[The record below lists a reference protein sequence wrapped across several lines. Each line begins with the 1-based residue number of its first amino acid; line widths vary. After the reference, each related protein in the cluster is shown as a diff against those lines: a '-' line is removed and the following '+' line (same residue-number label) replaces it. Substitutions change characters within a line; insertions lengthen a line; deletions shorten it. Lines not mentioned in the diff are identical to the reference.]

1 MGYLGNQITTVFPTS
16 ISVDTATISTANI
29 SNQLTDANMASGSVL
44 QVVSVDSSTQEN
56 TTSTSYV
63 ASSGV
68 TASITPSS
76 TSSKILTICSPS
88 LRVYEDNGSN
98 ANMRFALSRD
108 GGSNFLYQ
116 AILRNFDYGNSGALI
131 DISISQTFLD
141 SPSSTSAL
149 TYTMYVKI
157 VGGDQVEINPDG
169 NNKSTLTLMEI
180 AG

>member
-1 MGYLGNQITTVFPTS
+1 MSEIR
-16 ISVDTATISTANI
+16 VDTIKTRAGAVPK
-29 SNQLTDANMASGSVL
+29 ASDLGLNVTGSVL
-44 QVVSVDSSTQEN
+44 QVVSVDSSTQQN

-108 GGSNFLYQ
+108 SGSNFLYQ

-169 NNKSTLTLMEI
+169 NNKSSLTLMEI

>member
-1 MGYLGNQITTVFPTS
+1 MALTRVKKVP
-16 ISVDTATISTANI
+16 TANLVQG
-29 SNQLTDANMASGSVL
+29 SSFLTTSSTLTDANMASGSVL
-44 QVVSVDSSTQEN
+44 QVVSADASSNEHS
-56 TTSTSYV
+56 TSSSYV

-88 LRVYEDNGSN
+88 LRVYENSGSN

-116 AILRNFDYGNSGALI
+116 AKIRNYDYGNSGLLLG
-131 DISISQTFLD
+131 ISTSQTFLD

-149 TYTMYVKI
+149 TYTMYVRMI
-157 VGGDQVEINPDG
+157 GGTAIEINPDG
-169 NNKSTLTLMEI
+169 NNKSTLTLIEI
-180 AG
+180 KQ

>member
-1 MGYLGNQITTVFPTS
+1 MALTKVIGEGIGTVTNQFS
-16 ISVDTATISTANI
+16 
-29 SNQLTDANMASGSVL
+29 DANMASGSVL
-44 QVVSVDSSTQEN
+44 QVVSVDSSSNQHS
-56 TTSTSYV
+56 TSSSYV
-63 ASSGV
+63 ASSGL
-68 TASITPSS
+68 TLSITPSS
-76 TSSKILTICSPS
+76 TSSKILTILSPS
-88 LRVYEDNGSN
+88 LRAYENGGSN

-108 GGSNFLYQ
+108 GGSSFLYQ
-116 AILRNFDYGNSGALI
+116 AKLRGYDYGNSGILLGA
-131 DISISQTFLD
+131 SISQTFLD

>member
-1 MGYLGNQITTVFPTS
+1 MALTKLNSSSMPT
-16 ISVDTATISTANI
+16 
-29 SNQLTDANMASGSVL
+29 GSVL
-44 QVVSVDSSTQEN
+44 QVVSADSSTQEN
-56 TTSTSYV
+56 TASSSYV

-68 TASITPSS
+68 TLSITPLF

-88 LRVYEDNGSN
+88 LRVYEATGSN

-116 AILRNFDYGNSGALI
+116 AILRNYDYGNSGTLT

-141 SPSSTSAL
+141 SPSSTSTL
-149 TYTMYVKI
+149 TYTMYVKL
-157 VGGDQVEINPDG
+157 VDGDQVEINPDG

>member
-1 MGYLGNQITTVFPTS
+1 MSEIR
-16 ISVDTATISTANI
+16 VDTIKTRAGAVPK
-29 SNQLTDANMASGSVL
+29 ASDLGLNVTGSVL
-44 QVVSVDSSTQEN
+44 QVVSVDSSTQQN

-88 LRVYEDNGSN
+88 LRVYEDSGSN

>member
-1 MGYLGNQITTVFPTS
+1 MSEIR
-16 ISVDTATISTANI
+16 VDTIKTRAGAVPK
-29 SNQLTDANMASGSVL
+29 ASDLGLNVTGSVL
-44 QVVSVDSSTQEN
+44 QVVSVDSSTQQN

>member
-1 MGYLGNQITTVFPTS
+1 MALTKLNFTGQPTVPSAKMPT
-16 ISVDTATISTANI
+16 
-29 SNQLTDANMASGSVL
+29 GSVL
-44 QVVSVDSSTQEN
+44 QVVSADASSQEN
-56 TTSTSYV
+56 TTSSSYV

-68 TASITPSS
+68 TLSITPSS

-88 LRVYEDNGSN
+88 LRVYENNGSD

-116 AILRNFDYGNSGALI
+116 AIHRTYDYGNSGTLS
-131 DISISQTFLD
+131 DISIAQIFLD
-141 SPSSTSAL
+141 SPSSTSTL
-149 TYTMYVKI
+149 TYTMYVKL
-157 VGGDQVEINPDG
+157 VAGDQIEINPDG

>member
-1 MGYLGNQITTVFPTS
+1 MSEIR
-16 ISVDTATISTANI
+16 VDTIKTRAGAVPK
-29 SNQLTDANMASGSVL
+29 ASDLGLNVTGSVL
-44 QVVSVDSSTQEN
+44 QVVSVDSSTQQN

-169 NNKSTLTLMEI
+169 NNKSSLTLMEI

>member
-1 MGYLGNQITTVFPTS
+1 MSTIK
-16 ISVDTATISTANI
+16 VDTIQTRAGAVPK
-29 SNQLTDANMASGSVL
+29 ASDLGLNVTGSVL
-44 QVVSVDSSTQEN
+44 QVVSVDASSQEN
-56 TTSTSYV
+56 TTSSSYV

-68 TASITPSS
+68 TLSITPLF

-88 LRVYEDNGSN
+88 LRVYEASGSD

-116 AILRNFDYGNSGALI
+116 AIHRTYDYGNSGTLG

-141 SPSSTSAL
+141 SPSSTSTL
-149 TYTMYVKI
+149 TYTMYIKLVS
-157 VGGDQVEINPDG
+157 GDQIEINPDST
-169 NNKSTLTLMEI
+169 NRSTLTLMEI

>member
-1 MGYLGNQITTVFPTS
+1 MSEIR
-16 ISVDTATISTANI
+16 VDTIKTRAGAVPK
-29 SNQLTDANMASGSVL
+29 ASDLGLNVTGSVL
-44 QVVSVDSSTQEN
+44 QVVSVDSSTQQN

-88 LRVYEDNGSN
+88 LRVYEDSGSN

-169 NNKSTLTLMEI
+169 NNKSSLTLMEI

>member
-1 MGYLGNQITTVFPTS
+1 MALTKLNFGGSQTALVAGNMPT
-16 ISVDTATISTANI
+16 
-29 SNQLTDANMASGSVL
+29 GSVL
-44 QVVSVDSSTQEN
+44 QVVSVDASSQEN
-56 TTSTSYV
+56 TTSSSYV

-68 TASITPSS
+68 TLSITPSS

-88 LRVYEDNGSN
+88 LRVYEASGSS

-116 AILRNFDYGNSGALI
+116 AILRSLDYGNSGTLA

-149 TYTMYVKI
+149 TYTMYVKM
-157 VGGDQVEINPDG
+157 VEGDQVEINPDG
-169 NNKSTLTLMEI
+169 NNKSTLTLIEI

>member
-1 MGYLGNQITTVFPTS
+1 MALTKVIGEGIGTVTNQFS
-16 ISVDTATISTANI
+16 
-29 SNQLTDANMASGSVL
+29 DANMASGSVL
-44 QVVSVDSSTQEN
+44 QVVSVDSSTQQN

-68 TASITPSS
+68 TVSITPSS

-88 LRVYEDNGSN
+88 LRVYEDSGSN

-116 AILRNFDYGNSGALI
+116 AILRNYDYGNSGTLT

-169 NNKSTLTLMEI
+169 NNKSTLPLMEI